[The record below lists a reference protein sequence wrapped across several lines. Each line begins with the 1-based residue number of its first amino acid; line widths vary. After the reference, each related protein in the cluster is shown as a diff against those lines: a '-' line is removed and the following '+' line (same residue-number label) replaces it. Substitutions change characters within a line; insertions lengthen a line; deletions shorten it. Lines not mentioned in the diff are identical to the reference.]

1 MTASH
6 RAGSRHSATASR
18 PLYARPKISISG
30 RSMFKAISSRVIG
43 FMAIGS
49 VLLPLS
55 ISQIVSIMPAVP
67 GNGNHPDISPHGA
80 GCGWSHYD
88 PACLHDG
95 THDTVEVHKV
105 RVIVIDRSRTL
116 DEPTAPN
123 LQPHQS
129 SKHRDRCAS
138 LPPSCWSPQRM
149 RAGNAIGGH
158 AKMANRAMLRTQPL
172 V

>member
-6 RAGSRHSATASR
+6 RAGSRHSDTASR
-18 PLYARPKISISG
+18 ALHARPKTSISG
-30 RSMFKAISSRVIG
+30 RSMFKAISSRVIA

-55 ISQIVSIMPAVP
+55 ISQIVSVTPAVP
-67 GNGNHPDISPHGA
+67 GNGNRPDISPHGA
-80 GCGWSHYD
+80 GCVWSHYD
-88 PACLHDG
+88 PACFYDG
-95 THDTVEVHKV
+95 TRETAEVHKV

-158 AKMANRAMLRTQPL
+158 AKLANRAMPRTQPL